1 MFDQYD
7 VLLNIFIAATA
18 IPPAIMSGAPQGTG
32 GGEPNAPKLATLEPK
47 ELSKQESSILRS
59 IIESSHDAIVT
70 KNLKG
75 IVTTWNESA
84 SRLFGYAAEEMI
96 GKPIS
101 LIIPAD
107 RQDEETEILSR
118 ISRGDR
124 VDHFETVRQRKDG
137 SLIDISLTISPIRDA
152 EGRIIGA
159 SKIARDIGESKRQAD
174 HIQFLMRE
182 MSHRMNNLLTVVQA
196 MAHQTARSNDNYSD
210 FTTRLNARLQG
221 LASSN
226 KLLVQQGWTGARIED
241 LVRLQLEPFVL
252 DLDRFEAA
260 GPSILLAPEA
270 AQSIGL
276 ALHELATNASK
287 YGALSNQT
295 GRVRVEWEVG
305 ADASEP
311 HFQLVWQESG
321 GPQVASPT
329 RKGFGTVVLETMTRS
344 ALACEAITEFAKE
357 GLRWTLRCP
366 ASRVLPTA
374 VSGPRA

>member
-75 IVTTWNESA
+75 IVTTWNDSA
-84 SRLFGYAAEEMI
+84 YHLFGYTAEEMI

-101 LIIPAD
+101 LVIPAD

-118 ISRGDR
+118 ISRGER

-174 HIQFLMRE
+174 HIRFLMRE

-196 MAHQTARSNDNYSD
+196 MAQQTARSNDNYSD

-226 KLLVQQGWTGARIED
+226 NLLVQQGWKGARIED
-241 LVRLQLEPFVL
+241 LVRLQLKPFVL
-252 DLDRFEAA
+252 DLERFEAV
-260 GPSILLAPEA
+260 GPTILLTPEA

-295 GRVRVEWEVG
+295 GRVRVQWEIG
-305 ADASEP
+305 ADVSEP

-344 ALACEAITEFAKE
+344 ALACEAVTEFAKE

>member
-1 MFDQYD
+1 
-7 VLLNIFIAATA
+7 
-18 IPPAIMSGAPQGTG
+18 MSGALQGTG
-32 GGEPNAPKLATLEPK
+32 VGEPDAPKLATLEPR

-118 ISRGDR
+118 ISRGER

-152 EGRIIGA
+152 DGRIIGA
-159 SKIARDIGESKRQAD
+159 SKIARDIAESKRQAD

-196 MAHQTARSNDNYSD
+196 MTQQTARSNDNYSD
-210 FTTRLNARLQG
+210 FSTHLNARLQG

-226 KLLVQQGWTGARIED
+226 KLLVQQGWTGVRIED

-252 DLDRFEAA
+252 DIDRFEAV
-260 GPSILLAPEA
+260 GPTILLAPEA

-287 YGALSNQT
+287 YGAFSNQT
-295 GRVRVEWEVG
+295 GRVRVQWEIG
-305 ADASEP
+305 AGEGEP
-311 HFQLVWQESG
+311 HFQLDWRESG

-344 ALACEAITEFAKE
+344 ALACEAVTEFARE

-366 ASRVLPTA
+366 ASRVLPAATSRPLA
-374 VSGPRA
+374 